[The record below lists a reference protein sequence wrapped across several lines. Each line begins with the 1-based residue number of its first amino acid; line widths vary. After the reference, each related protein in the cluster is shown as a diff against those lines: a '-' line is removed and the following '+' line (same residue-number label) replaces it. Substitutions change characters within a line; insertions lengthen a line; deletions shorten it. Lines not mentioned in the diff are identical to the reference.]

1 MAPKGV
7 QSSGFSQ
14 EQRLWVILA
23 LLCIAVVAF
32 AAGILVNKIQ
42 SKPDA
47 SASAE
52 KGQVEPLP
60 TGSKESS
67 NTKTVAAPPKRAET
81 KATEGEQVSPA
92 PVKIP
97 DGNSETITTTRPV
110 SRDVT
115 SQSVPAPPPLKE
127 SAAAAKPEEKPKPS
141 VEPATPAAPAAE
153 EQKPVQTA
161 MQTTTAPVT
170 GAPKVDDSPLED
182 IATPAETKP
191 AASAPGAPAAPEPT
205 AAAATGGFTIQVG
218 SFDTLANAEK
228 FKKSVERKSDHE
240 IVLYPAK
247 DGKVVKA
254 CVGKYE
260 TKEAAAKERAE
271 LDRVKDFKGCFV
283 KALNEL

>member
-42 SKPDA
+42 SKPE
-47 SASAE
+47 STASAE

-60 TGSKESS
+60 TGGKESS
-67 NTKTVAAPPKRAET
+67 NTKTVAAPPRRTEQ

-97 DGNSETITTTRPV
+97 EGKSETVTTTRPV

-127 SAAAAKPEEKPKPS
+127 NAAAAKPNEKSNPT
-141 VEPATPAAPAAE
+141 VEPAPAAPAPE

-170 GAPKVDDSPLED
+170 GTPKVNDSPLED

-191 AASAPGAPAAPEPT
+191 AAPAAAAPAAPV

-228 FKKSVERKSDHE
+228 FKSNVERRSDYE
-240 IVLYPAK
+240 IVLYPTK

-254 CVGKYE
+254 CVGKYD

>member
-42 SKPDA
+42 SKPDSTTA
-47 SASAE
+47 AQ

-60 TGSKESS
+60 TGKESS
-67 NTKTVAAPPKRAET
+67 NTKTVAAPPKRSEP
-81 KATEGEQVSPA
+81 KETEGEQVSPA
-92 PVKIP
+92 PVKLP
-97 DGNSETITTTRPV
+97 DSKGETVTTTRQV
-110 SRDVT
+110 SPHDVT
-115 SQSVPAPPPLKE
+115 SQSVPAPPPIKE
-127 SAAAAKPEEKPKPS
+127 NPVAAKEAETPKAT
-141 VEPATPAAPAAE
+141 VTPAAPTPAAAD
-153 EQKPVQTA
+153 QKPVQTA

-170 GAPKVDDSPLED
+170 ATPKVSDSPLED
-182 IATPAETKP
+182 IN
-191 AASAPGAPAAPEPT
+191 APAAPAP
-205 AAAATGGFTIQVG
+205 AAPSTPASTTPEAASSAGGFTIQVG
-218 SFDTLANAEK
+218 SFDTMANAEK
-228 FKKSVERKSDHE
+228 FKKNVERKSDHE

-254 CVGKYE
+254 CVGKFD

-283 KALNEL
+283 KALSEL

>member
-23 LLCIAVVAF
+23 LLCIAVVSF

-42 SKPDA
+42 SKPESTA
-47 SASAE
+47 SVE

-60 TGSKESS
+60 TGKESS
-67 NTKTVAAPPKRAET
+67 STKTVAAPPKRSEAKE
-81 KATEGEQVSPA
+81 TEGEQVSPA
-92 PVKIP
+92 PVKLP
-97 DGNSETITTTRPV
+97 DSKADTVTTTRQV
-110 SRDVT
+110 TARDVT
-115 SQSVPAPPPLKE
+115 SQSVPAPPPIKE
-127 SAAAAKPEEKPKPS
+127 NQATAKEEETPKAT
-141 VEPATPAAPAAE
+141 VEPAAPSPAPA

-170 GAPKVDDSPLED
+170 TTPKVSDSPLED
-182 IATPAETKP
+182 IN
-191 AASAPGAPAAPEPT
+191 APAAPEPAAPASSASD
-205 AAAATGGFTIQVG
+205 AAAPAGGFTIQVG
-218 SFDTLANAEK
+218 SFDTMANAEK
-228 FKKSVERKSDHE
+228 FKNNVERRSDYE
-240 IVLYPAK
+240 VVLYPAK

-254 CVGKYE
+254 CVGKYD

-283 KALNEL
+283 KALSEL